1 MSKHVFMLKFT
12 LKNTLR
18 MTEKTESLQ
27 DIAMAFVN
35 DRTETS
41 FNRLHSR
48 LKPGLRKMIQKY
60 HTDQETI
67 ADILAITLSKAYVF
81 VDKYD
86 SRWNFSTWVYK
97 ICQNECLME
106 LRRKASTYSLDAME
120 EANIRVKPAQLE
132 DWMDIPDYEFFENTE
147 EIPAEKVYDEV
158 MEEISALPSPYRDVL
173 QDREIGKL
181 KYEEIAEKRNIKIN
195 TVRSRIHVA
204 KKLVKN
210 KWIEKKRALT
220 DKPIRIKNVTTIKG

>member
-1 MSKHVFMLKFT
+1 MCSILIEQKKPL
-12 LKNTLR
+12 
-18 MTEKTESLQ
+18 MTEKQETLQ
-27 DIAMAFVN
+27 DIALAFVN

-41 FNRLHSR
+41 FNRLYFR

-67 ADILAITLSKAYVF
+67 ADILAITLSKAYTF
-81 VDKYD
+81 VDMYD
-86 SRWNFSTWVYK
+86 PKWNFSTWVYK

-106 LRRKASTYSLDAME
+106 LRRKSSTYSLEAMQ
-120 EANIRVKPAQLE
+120 EANIRIKPTQQE
-132 DWMDIPDYEFFENTE
+132 DWMELPEYEFFDTHE

-158 MEEISALPSPYRDVL
+158 MSEISALPASYRDVL
-173 QDREIGKL
+173 QDREISKL
-181 KYEEIAEKRNIKIN
+181 KYEEIAKKRNIKIN

-210 KWIEKKRALT
+210 KWIEKKRAAT
-220 DKPIRIKNVTTIKG
+220 DKPIHIKNVTVIV